1 MEFRVLGPFEVV
13 DEELGIVPLGAAKER
28 ALLALLVLH
37 ADEVVSSERMIDE
50 LWGERPPE
58 SATNVLHTYISHLRR
73 TLEPGRRRGV
83 EGLIVTRPPGYLLRL
98 EPGQLDLHRFEE
110 LVHEARSTG
119 DPAQALMTLNEA
131 LALWRGPP
139 LQEFAFDGFA
149 QAEISRIEE
158 LHLAAVERR
167 IEIEL
172 ALGRDGDHVAE
183 LEALVAVHPLRERL
197 VGQLMLALYR
207 AGRQAEALEVY
218 RTIRRRFADELG
230 IEPGTELQE
239 LHRAI
244 LNHDASLDARAP
256 HVRADGA
263 RRDRRIGA
271 SVWLPALAGVI
282 AAAVAIPIFAF
293 GQGGDGTSVEVATGD
308 SVGFV
313 DAQTNR
319 LVADVP
325 VGTTPTAVI
334 SAAGAIWVTN
344 TADGT
349 VDRID
354 PVTHTIRQ
362 TVRVGNGPSGIAFGD
377 GSVWVTNGLSGTVS
391 RISPGTNRVVETI
404 DVGNGPAGIV
414 FASGSIWVAN
424 TGDGTITRIDPESG
438 QPDKTLNVA
447 ATELAFGAGTLW
459 ASQRTANRVAR
470 IDPET
475 GDVQSI
481 EVGNGPTG
489 IAFGSRSAWV
499 ANSLDG
505 TLARIDPETSSVAD
519 VIPVGN
525 GPTAVAADSS
535 GVWVSNAYDGTVVR
549 VDPRTSQVA
558 RRIDIGNRPQGMG
571 VSEGEALVSIGES
584 DAAHRGGA
592 LIVRNPAI
600 VESIDTALAD
610 STTEWMLLRMTND
623 GLVAFNET
631 SGLAGAQL
639 VPDLALSLPTPTND
653 GKTYVFHLRPGIRYS
668 TGGTVRPSD
677 VRATFERDF
686 EAGSAPYA
694 GGIVGASRCIE
705 RPRRCDLSDGIV
717 ANDAART
724 VTFHLVAAD
733 PNFLYKLALP
743 NAFVLPAGTPLRARG
758 THPLPATGPYV
769 IASYRPQHSVRFVRN
784 RSFHEW
790 SKAAQPDGYPN
801 QILFEMV
808 DTPDQ
813 AVKDVIEGRAD
824 AFGSIGGLPS
834 QDLLEQLQT
843 RFADRVRSNPYQ
855 RVFALFLNT
864 RVRPFDSLDAR
875 RALNYA
881 ADRAA
886 AVSVAGGPDAAQATC
901 QILPPDF
908 PGYRSYCPYSKGASA
923 DGRWRAPDLAK
934 ARALVDAS
942 GTRGMKVTFWSWA
955 PAADF
960 GVYAVKLLR
969 SLGYRATLRVLSRT
983 GYFSVANDPRTRA
996 QIGFMPWTSDYPAP
1010 SGFFDPLLTCA
1021 SRVQGPANANAAGFC
1036 DPRIDR
1042 AISDAMTT
1050 QTRNPDAA
1058 RGLWER
1064 IDRQTVDEAPWVP
1077 LVSPK
1082 IVNVLSKRVGN
1093 FQYNPMWSMLIDQLW
1108 VR

>member
-13 DEELGIVPLGAAKER
+13 DEELEVVPLGAAKER

-37 ADEVVSSERMIDE
+37 ADGVVSSERMIDE

-58 SATNVLHTYISHLRR
+58 SAANVLHTYISHLRR

-83 EGLIVTRPPGYLLRL
+83 DGLIVTRPPGYLLRL

-110 LVHEARSTG
+110 LVQEARSTG
-119 DPAQALMTLNEA
+119 DPAQALTTLNEA

-139 LQEFAFDGFA
+139 LQEFAFDAFA

-167 IEIEL
+167 IELEQT
-172 ALGRDGDHVAE
+172 LGRDGDRVGE
-183 LEALVAVHPLRERL
+183 LEALVAAHPLRERL
-197 VGQLMLALYR
+197 LGQLMLALYR

-218 RTIRRRFADELG
+218 RTTRRRFADELG

-244 LNHDASLDARAP
+244 LNHDPSLGARAP
-256 HVRADGA
+256 HVGADGA
-263 RRDRRIGA
+263 RRRRRIGA
-271 SVWLPALAGVI
+271 PVLLPALAGVI

-293 GQGGDGTSVEVATGD
+293 GQGGDGRSIEVATGD

-313 DAQTNR
+313 DVQTNR

-362 TVRVGNGPSGIAFGD
+362 TVPVGNGPSGIAFGD
-377 GSVWVTNGLSGTVS
+377 GSIWVTNGLSGTVS

-414 FASGSIWVAN
+414 HASGSIWVAN

-438 QPDKTLNVA
+438 RPANTLNVA

-481 EVGNGPTG
+481 AVGNGPTG

-519 VIPVGN
+519 VVPVGN
-525 GPTAVAADSS
+525 GPTAVAADSQRRLGEQRVRRDGGAGRS
-535 GVWVSNAYDGTVVR
+535 ADEPGGRTARHREPATGDRGVGRRGAGEHRRVRRRSPRRRPDRAEPRHRR
-549 VDPRTSQVA
+549 VDRHRSRRQHDRVDAPAHDERRPRRVQRDQRA
-558 RRIDIGNRPQGMG
+558 RWGAARARSGRLAPDTDERREDLRLPSATGHPLLDRRNGQAVRRP
-571 VSEGEALVSIGES
+571 
-584 DAAHRGGA
+584 R
-592 LIVRNPAI
+592 
-600 VESIDTALAD
+600 
-610 STTEWMLLRMTND
+610 
-623 GLVAFNET
+623 
-631 SGLAGAQL
+631 
-639 VPDLALSLPTPTND
+639 
-653 GKTYVFHLRPGIRYS
+653 HLRARLRS
-668 TGGTVRPSD
+668 RWC
-677 VRATFERDF
+677 
-686 EAGSAPYA
+686 PYA

-743 NAFVLPAGTPLRARG
+743 NAFVLPAGTP
-758 THPLPATGPYV
+758 
-769 IASYRPQHSVRFVRN
+769 
-784 RSFHEW
+784 
-790 SKAAQPDGYPN
+790 
-801 QILFEMV
+801 
-808 DTPDQ
+808 
-813 AVKDVIEGRAD
+813 
-824 AFGSIGGLPS
+824 
-834 QDLLEQLQT
+834 
-843 RFADRVRSNPYQ
+843 RV
-855 RVFALFLNT
+855 T
-864 RVRPFDSLDAR
+864 
-875 RALNYA
+875 
-881 ADRAA
+881 
-886 AVSVAGGPDAAQATC
+886 
-901 QILPPDF
+901 
-908 PGYRSYCPYSKGASA
+908 
-923 DGRWRAPDLAK
+923 
-934 ARALVDAS
+934 
-942 GTRGMKVTFWSWA
+942 
-955 PAADF
+955 
-960 GVYAVKLLR
+960 
-969 SLGYRATLRVLSRT
+969 
-983 GYFSVANDPRTRA
+983 
-996 QIGFMPWTSDYPAP
+996 
-1010 SGFFDPLLTCA
+1010 
-1021 SRVQGPANANAAGFC
+1021 
-1036 DPRIDR
+1036 
-1042 AISDAMTT
+1042 
-1050 QTRNPDAA
+1050 AA
-1058 RGLWER
+1058 RIRCPRRGR
-1064 IDRQTVDEAPWVP
+1064 
-1077 LVSPK
+1077 
-1082 IVNVLSKRVGN
+1082 
-1093 FQYNPMWSMLIDQLW
+1093 M
-1108 VR
+1108 